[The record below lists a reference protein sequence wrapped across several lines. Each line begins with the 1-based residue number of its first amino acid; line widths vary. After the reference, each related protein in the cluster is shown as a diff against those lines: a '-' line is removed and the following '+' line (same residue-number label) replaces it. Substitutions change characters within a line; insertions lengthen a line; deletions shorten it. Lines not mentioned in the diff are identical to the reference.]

1 MKKVLL
7 LILIV
12 SGCLKIAAQSQK
24 EVKALQIVTKET
36 WNHSDSKSKFLETVE
51 KFDKEGNLIEEI
63 KYNSDRGI
71 KKNTRWTYN
80 GNNDKLTET
89 EYDETGKVISRKE
102 YTYEG
107 SLRTSRKEYDE
118 KGKLVSWKIYKF
130 EFAK

>member
-1 MKKVLL
+1 MRKVLF

-12 SGCLKIAAQSQK
+12 TGGYNIAAQSGK
-24 EVKALQIVTKET
+24 EVKAMQIVTKET
-36 WNHSDSKSKFLETVE
+36 WNHTNSKSKFLETVE

-63 KYNSDRGI
+63 KYNSEEDV
-71 KKNTRWTYN
+71 KKHTRWTYN
-80 GNNDKLTET
+80 ENNDKLTET
-89 EYDETGKVISRKE
+89 EYDEAGKVISRKE

-107 SLRTSRKEYDE
+107 SLRTSKKEYNE